1 VTDNQPDDITQFQEL
16 LTEAYD
22 VYRNLVHKRNPSDA
36 QWAKYLGVKSAAFNH
51 WVNDNRKPNLISVLQ
66 LSRGLAKLDRHL
78 KIDEIDQQFRWRVFD
93 VLGMERV
100 HIAPNSDL
108 EYLVDNWDIMPADLK
123 NDVLDAI
130 KEAGRRKG
138 RKPGGSNDE
147 SESGQHHDDTHT
159 GFEQ

>member
-1 VTDNQPDDITQFQEL
+1 MADTQVDELTQFQEL

-78 KIDEIDQQFRWRVFD
+78 KIDDIDQQFRWRVFD
-93 VLGMERV
+93 VLRLERV

-123 NDVLDAI
+123 DDVIEAI
-130 KEAGRRKG
+130 KEANRRKG
-138 RKPGGSNDE
+138 KRSGGPHDG
-147 SESGQHHDDTHT
+147 SESGTHQNDKPT
-159 GFEQ
+159 GFDE